1 MPQVLADELRSIQ
14 MSPNLGESLERAHR
28 FAREQAHRFV
38 MLEHLLLALTEDPE
52 ASLILQSANVDLS
65 RLATDVSGY
74 LGRLLDDMRS
84 DGSVEPK
91 PDPELLR
98 VLQAAASAAQQS
110 KRRQIDGS
118 IVLAAIVG
126 DGKSPAAGLLK
137 THGMTFEQAIRA
149 LQLANTKAR
158 LKPIAKAS
166 KPAPVEPLPP
176 PRAPEPE
183 FVPVPDVR
191 PPEPQPLPE
200 PVAPAPQAAVPVE
213 EEPRPRRAG
222 PTVQTADDILAA
234 ARARIQRRAAQLT
247 LPPDAALED
256 LHALP
261 SPQDDVSDAMRELLA
276 ASPARPAPEPA
287 PAPSPARN
295 GSHSPLAANMGGPDL
310 SPAPEPPRP
319 RLVPAPDPRAE
330 ALSPQLSAPYPA
342 EGMRNGAVPSPPQM
356 HPPMHQGP
364 RADPPPPWNGAPAPR
379 AMPQQAGPA
388 LRQGAGPGGGPGG
401 PPQPVTM
408 DPRRVRRATAPLAPY
423 PAQPAARKQRPAEE
437 RSPVVETIPKRMRIG
452 ATSMAEVSIPRER
465 IDSLVHAIAGRGGAD
480 PSEPVM
486 TRALT
491 VRLRSPSGD
500 FFVEPVSSETLWVEQ
515 TPHAVDAEPLVWSW
529 HITPRQAGREKLV
542 LLVSMRSMGPAGASE
557 EAGLPDRVIDVKVR
571 GRPFRAVMRGI
582 LWIGLLALAVMLGR
596 VGGELGPM
604 LLKTVRQLVGV

>member
-158 LKPIAKAS
+158 LKPIAKAA

-176 PRAPEPE
+176 PRAAEPE
-183 FVPVPDVR
+183 FVPEAR
-191 PPEPQPLPE
+191 APEPQPPPE
-200 PVAPAPQAAVPVE
+200 PVAPAPQAAAPVE
-213 EEPRPRRAG
+213 EEPRPRRAA

-276 ASPARPAPEPA
+276 ASPARPSAEPA
-287 PAPSPARN
+287 PARN
-295 GSHSPLAANMGGPDL
+295 GAHAPMAASVGTPDL
-310 SPAPEPPRP
+310 ATAPEPPRP
-319 RLVPAPDPRAE
+319 RLVPAPEPRAD
-330 ALSPQLSAPYPA
+330 APSTPQGAPYPA
-342 EGMRNGAVPSPPQM
+342 AAMRNGPAPSQPQM
-356 HPPMHQGP
+356 QPPMQQGP
-364 RADPPPPWNGAPAPR
+364 RTDPPPPWNGAPAPR
-379 AMPQQAGPA
+379 AMPASPGPA
-388 LRQGAGPGGGPGG
+388 LRPGPAPAGGPGA
-401 PPQPVTM
+401 PPQPVAM
-408 DPRRVRRATAPLAPY
+408 DPRRVRRATAPLAPF
-423 PAQPAARKQRPAEE
+423 PAQLAARKQRPAEE

-465 IDSLVHAIAGRGGAD
+465 LDSLVHAIAGRGGAD

-500 FFVEPVSSETLWVEQ
+500 FFVEPVSPETLWVEQ

-571 GRPFRAVMRGI
+571 GRPFRAIMRSI

-604 LLKTVRQLVGV
+604 LVKIVRQLVGA

>member
-1 MPQVLADELRSIQ
+1 MPQVLADELRAIQ

-158 LKPIAKAS
+158 LKPIAKAAR
-166 KPAPVEPLPP
+166 PAPVPVEPLPP
-176 PRAPEPE
+176 PRASEPE
-183 FVPVPDVR
+183 LVPEAR
-191 PPEPQPLPE
+191 APEPQPEPE
-200 PVAPAPQAAVPVE
+200 PVAPAPQAPVAIE
-213 EEPRPRRAG
+213 DEPRSRRSA

-276 ASPARPAPEPA
+276 ASPARPAAEPA
-287 PAPSPARN
+287 SAPARN
-295 GSHSPLAANMGGPDL
+295 GAPSPLAANLGAPDFAA
-310 SPAPEPPRP
+310 APEPPRP
-319 RLVPAPDPRAE
+319 RLVPPPDPRAE
-330 ALSPQLSAPYPA
+330 APSPQQAAPYPA
-342 EGMRNGAVPSPPQM
+342 AGMRNGAAPPQP
-356 HPPMHQGP
+356 HLQPPMHQGP

-379 AMPQQAGPA
+379 AMPAQGGPA
-388 LRQGAGPGGGPGG
+388 LRPGPGQSGGPGG
-401 PPQPVTM
+401 PAQPVTM

-437 RSPVVETIPKRMRIG
+437 RSLIVEAIPKRMRIG

-465 IDSLVHAIAGRGGAD
+465 IDALVHAIAGRGGAD
-480 PSEPVM
+480 PSEPIM
-486 TRALT
+486 MRALT
-491 VRLRSPSGD
+491 ARLRSPSGD
-500 FFVEPVSSETLWVEQ
+500 FFVEPVSSETQWVEQ

-529 HITPRQAGREKLV
+529 HITPRRSGREKLV

-557 EAGLPDRVIDVKVR
+557 EAGLPDRMIDVKVR
-571 GRPFRAVMRGI
+571 GRPFRAIMRGI